1 MTNYDVG
8 YIMKKKLPHRVTK
21 GGLQMFRNLNA
32 ELARKDIK
40 TKDLAK
46 IIGVADKTA
55 SNKLK
60 GETEFTLSEIKKI
73 AALFPDVSV
82 EYLFATESA

>member
-1 MTNYDVG
+1 
-8 YIMKKKLPHRVTK
+8 
-21 GGLQMFRNLNA
+21 MFRNLKA

-55 SNKLK
+55 ANKLK
-60 GETEFTLSEIKKI
+60 GDTEFTLSEIKKI

-82 EYLFATESA
+82 EYLFATDESA